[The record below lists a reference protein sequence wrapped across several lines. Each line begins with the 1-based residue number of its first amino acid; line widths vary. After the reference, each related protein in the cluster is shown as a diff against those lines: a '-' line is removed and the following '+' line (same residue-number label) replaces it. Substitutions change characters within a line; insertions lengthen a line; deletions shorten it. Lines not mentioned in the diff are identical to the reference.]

1 MKAVKQAAGGKRGR
15 AEAAGEVE
23 EAPTAAAAKPPAKR
37 AKRAV
42 RTTAR
47 RW

>member
-1 MKAVKQAAGGKRGR
+1 MKAVKQAAGGKRSR
-15 AEAAGEVE
+15 AE